1 MALALVGTCAQAQTS
16 IDEGD
21 WLIRLGATYIDP
33 SSSGS
38 NLNGSTLE
46 VDGHAGATF
55 NVTYMMTRN
64 VGIELLAALPF
75 KHDIKLDDVTIATT
89 RLVPPTVTLQWHQ
102 PIGRIVPYAGIGLN
116 FTEFFNA
123 RFLESDADL
132 SLDDSAGLSAQLG
145 FDFVIAERWLLNA
158 DVRYIDM
165 STDIKIDGEE
175 IGNVKIDPWTI
186 GLNLGFRF
194 N

>member
-1 MALALVGTCAQAQTS
+1 MALALVGACAQAQTS
-16 IDEGD
+16 IDKGD
-21 WLIRLGATYIDP
+21 WLIRVGATHIDP
-33 SSSGS
+33 SSSGL
-38 NLNGSTLE
+38 NLNGSTLK
-46 VDGHAGATF
+46 VDSDTSATF
-55 NVTYMMTRN
+55 NITYMMTGN

-75 KHDIKLDDVTIATT
+75 KHDIKVDDVTIGST
-89 RLVPPTVTLQWHQ
+89 RHVPPTITLQWHQ
-102 PIGRIVPYAGIGLN
+102 PIGRVVPYAGIGLN

-123 RFLESDADL
+123 RLLDSDAAL
-132 SLDDSAGLSAQLG
+132 SLDDSAGLSAQIG

-165 STDIKIDGEE
+165 STDVKIDGEE